1 MDKKKLIT
9 IIFAV
14 AVGFVSFAQT
24 LVGARQQESY
34 NDLLKRI
41 EELESK

>member
-1 MDKKKLIT
+1 MDKKKLIS
-9 IIFAV
+9 IVFAV

-24 LVGARQQESY
+24 LVSSRQQESY
-34 NDLLKRI
+34 NDLIKRI

>member
-1 MDKKKLIT
+1 MDKKKLIS
-9 IIFAV
+9 IVFAV

-24 LVGARQQESY
+24 LVSSKQQESY